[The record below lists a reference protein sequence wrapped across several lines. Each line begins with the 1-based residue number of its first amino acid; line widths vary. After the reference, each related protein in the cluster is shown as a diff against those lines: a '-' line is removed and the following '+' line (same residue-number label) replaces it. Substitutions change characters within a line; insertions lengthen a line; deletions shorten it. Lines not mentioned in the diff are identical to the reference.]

1 MIHTVVGLPYYNY
14 TKVKMDIVEG
24 SYFTIEREPDN
35 AYSKNAVVVHFKD
48 RKIGYISKQSSA
60 SVSKDLQLGLIKK
73 TVKVISV
80 HDTFI
85 GVETE
90 TQYDETI
97 LTNTKEEPKM
107 NLSTMINN
115 NKNLATSAAYFEAG
129 RIANNQISKI
139 VATKAPLMVKGY
151 VDTPLGKLVV
161 ANIFALAVEQFRP
174 NDVQL
179 GKLRNAMITS
189 AYQELIQTINIEG
202 MFTELMENASIK
214 NALTKVSES
223 EVEQT
228 A

>member
-1 MIHTVVGLPYYNY
+1 MKIAVVGLPYYDY
-14 TKVKMDIVEG
+14 DKIKGFIQEG
-24 SYFTIEREPDN
+24 DYFTILREPDN
-35 AYSKNAVVVHFKD
+35 VFSGSAVAVHFRD
-48 RKIGYISKQSSA
+48 RKIGYISRQSST
-60 SVSKDLQLGLIKK
+60 SVSLDLKFDLI
-73 TVKVISV
+73 TGNVKVLCI

-85 GVETE
+85 EVETE
-90 TQYDETI
+90 SKIGYNDPF
-97 LTNTKEEPKM
+97 LMDEPKM
-107 NLSTMINN
+107 NISNMITT

-139 VATKAPLMVKGY
+139 VAAKAPLMVKGY

-179 GKLRNAMITS
+179 AKLRNAMITS

-223 EVEQT
+223 EVET
-228 A
+228 VA